1 MIDISFPDIDW
12 LLFRQALSLAL
23 LKNQPIT
30 IAGGAEFLGEKKEYR
45 PLFDDIERAVTLWG
59 AGRLAKDDT
68 SITYLPG
75 PLKPGRFRFE
85 TGRFSSAVEVLLF
98 MMPALFCGNFRS
110 VLELGGVTHSPF
122 SCPTAFVKETLLTA
136 MERLGFYGSL
146 TLKRFGF
153 YASGGGAM
161 ESRIYPREKGS
172 GALFDECAGASL
184 NGIKI
189 FISHLDTGL
198 AELEKS
204 MLMERLGLD
213 ENRTS
218 IIEVM
223 DSDGPGNSVM
233 VFADCGGLQVVLF
246 REMRLF
252 DENGEIILGE
262 DALRDEIAGIESEAN
277 ALKRGVLPERAV
289 REMCPYFI
297 FSGKDNGPAWETP
310 AAATTRKLCD
320 KFF

>member
-12 LLFRQALSLAL
+12 LLIRQALSLAL

-30 IAGGAEFLGEKKEYR
+30 IAGGAEFLEEKKEYR
-45 PLFDDIERAVTLWG
+45 PLFDDIERAVTSWG

-68 SITYLPG
+68 SITYLPA

-122 SCPTAFVKETLLTA
+122 SCPTAFVKETLLPA

-161 ESRIYPREKGS
+161 ESRIYPMEKGS
-172 GALFDECAGASL
+172 GALLAECAGASL

-213 ENRTS
+213 ENRTA

-233 VFADCGGLQVVLF
+233 VYADCGGLQVVLF

-252 DENGEIILGE
+252 DENGEIILSE
-262 DALRDEIAGIESEAN
+262 DALRDEIAGIESEVN
-277 ALKRGVLPERAV
+277 ALKHGVLPERAV

-297 FSGKDNGPAWETP
+297 IAGKGNGPAMGNSRRSNDEK
-310 AAATTRKLCD
+310 ALR
-320 KFF
+320 